1 MSFMKTILMILVIVT
16 VIFPIF
22 GADKKLEVK
31 DTLISAMVEDEE
43 VLYEIKF
50 NVKNAKAG
58 LALPVITG
66 EFGLLQEANP
76 SKNYQLEYLDVEKC
90 IQIKFLKS
98 GNFSCSLNFIG
109 KPLVNRETFSRSC
122 AINILLTSNKEF
134 SIAHKGIEKKFLVM
148 YSINVTTEKK
158 EDVFFTKGFL
168 SNTSTLAFSWESTEN
183 TGEGRL
189 VASTHISSNIIVN
202 ANTLNLNHLFRFHVM
217 QGKFQELQI
226 EVPANLHITQVEGQ
240 YIQDWKI
247 SAEAKRILTIQ
258 LNRPQKK
265 EYQLNIFSELPI
277 EILPSEV
284 AVPNLIVQG
293 DFRTFGN
300 VVVSTNSALQ
310 MVMKKTVGLTQ
321 VDQIDKERSQR
332 NQNLNKSF
340 YYVHPSASYD
350 LVLSIKEI
358 KPAFDV
364 KQQLVV
370 EAKEENLLMYAKLQ
384 LDVRDAPLKKVVV
397 VYPDVFNISE
407 IKGQLVNQR
416 DYIIGKNPT
425 LKGFN
430 QIEIPLLKPIIGSF
444 AFDLELEIG
453 KEPIKAVNKLGAL
466 FVDGANSE
474 RGSIVFISSE
484 GVFIDKPIVTELRE
498 VHTGSLPVKVNDA
511 KYAFRFRK
519 NNWNFEL
526 KVSTKETGI
535 YTEGLHLLSLTDNV
549 TYGSIAYSYRI
560 TGAPVD
566 TLSFKVMEGLQ
577 NIEFISKDVVNWE
590 KDGKDIYKVKLRKK
604 VLGDYNIGVSYTQ
617 KLAENGSILLG
628 GVHCV
633 GVDTQT
639 GFVVLAS
646 QQNMMVKELDASGMI
661 EIPIDEI
668 PKSYHLLINSPVI
681 KSLKYVNENHNGRAV
696 IEPFKKEELVTS
708 LIEMM
713 NIETKVFL
721 LEKGDAEA
729 VTTVLYN
736 IKNTNGQYLT
746 LELPEN
752 AVIWSTKYL
761 TSNTAANNKYSN
773 GQPNSENS
781 TRVTAAKEGKLV
793 KIPLLL
799 KQNPN
804 EPLIVELQYGQSLGL
819 VDKVFDLE
827 LMAPKTNVEVTYSS
841 WKLQVPDKWVVQA
854 RNGSHLL
861 QAEGKTQNN
870 NLISFLTNFTS
881 AWLKGF
887 TKSFENSILTFIICI
902 LIGLLTLYKLLVKV
916 RWRDSI
922 ALLVLGLVLFTGII
936 ALLNGYFAEPK
947 TAQEFTNEI
956 VFNRVLHISAGD
968 GLTLAAIIATSWL
981 HVIDYFSI
989 VVLGLL
995 LVISGVLSYKL
1006 EIAKVFAFA
1015 SLIAILFFIGIH
1027 IEVVRQ
1033 LLTLGLALGVPGGI
1047 ILFLIIKQIKTWRIS
1062 SKAVTATVLL
1072 LCCLPWQFQF
1082 INAQDDVKPVRK
1094 TTIFNQNSKAKYVV
1108 VVDKDHIK
1116 VDLEYK
1122 VSAEKEQRAII
1133 DNSSIFMADNKPLP
1147 KGVELENK
1155 GGYYAL
1161 YFSKKGDYVV
1171 NISYLKPISKDTSAI
1186 KFLNIVPV
1194 KAMYCDLILT
1204 LPSKELDVQSKNSFK
1219 VNKEITNTGIV
1230 YSASF
1235 LPSANIEVSWQP
1247 KTRDTKSE
1255 ETVFYTDIVTLWK
1268 FSKGVVEG
1276 EYLVQHKIAQGELL
1290 KSLVTL
1296 PKGVDVSSVSGEFIG
1311 SWGFDKDQR
1320 QLDIKFVKPI
1330 SSNYCLRITFQTP
1343 QDKTPYD
1350 WHNFTLGVQSSKRS
1364 TLEVGIAHSNDV
1376 FLGIQSNQVLMDSS
1390 DFKISYMKMARQI
1403 PQSINIE
1410 NLELKA
1416 TYRFLKEQ
1424 DSVNV
1429 LVNEVQ
1435 PEIRM
1440 QEEVSFSVEEDR
1452 QVYNANLQI
1461 DISKAGVFYTTIEIP
1476 PFYDVDALGGQAVS
1490 HWDEIENNGRR
1501 TLQVHFLKRILG
1513 KITLTLTLS
1522 RNILVGTEDIVVPK
1536 VLLPGSKKHDGFL
1549 IVSSGRG
1556 MQLRIKENISASEKD
1571 PSTFNVF
1578 DKRAMAF
1585 KILSEQWQV
1594 ILRPEIMQPRVNL
1607 DFLHEVKISEGV
1619 VHHTHYLRYQPYN
1632 AGVKEF
1638 QVSLPKNIFGL
1649 RISGAQIAN
1658 KKESDETPG
1667 LWTINLEEK
1676 WFDRE
1681 YALTIFYE
1689 TSFEKDE
1696 YKVPQLQ
1703 AKEVDLVKGFIVVYS
1718 KDRVELM
1725 EHNRDGEVIKSD
1737 SRNMPM
1743 KFGAGDLSL
1752 SSFSYTTNKQEYDL
1766 IYKVKRHQTAKLLSA
1781 DCISAKFNSVVNAEG
1796 DILTRSQLELLVGSK
1811 RNLEVELPINAK
1823 VWSIIV
1829 NGRFENPYIRKGETK
1844 NRFLITLP
1852 NTSFV
1857 EKKVEIEFIYVFKG
1871 DKTKSSKMSFQ
1882 GPQFDLPLK
1891 NIDWTMYVP
1900 QDWDI
1905 SKMDGTLMPV
1915 NKTNNLLA
1923 YQYSISHYENDVSVS
1938 MSSNTQR
1945 SKEYQKQAEVFNKIG
1960 QRKNAMEALQ
1970 NAYNWSNMGNDI
1982 ALNEDAR
1989 VQLHQLNQE
1998 QAIVGMINRRNDIAK
2013 NMSGKAG
2020 GVEPLL
2026 DLDNLRQEEVSMLQ
2040 NSIAQADNDNIGL
2053 ICSNIVMTQETA
2065 NMQNVQLFVNMPLS
2079 GKKIEFKRSLQVK
2092 PFDDMKIDFQKK
2104 QMQNESRFSDL
2115 LALMGMV
2122 LGFALIIK
2130 VVKFL

>member
-1 MSFMKTILMILVIVT
+1 MKTILMMLAILTMIIPV
-16 VIFPIF
+16 F

-31 DTLISAMVEDEE
+31 DTLVSAMVEDEE

-58 LALPVITG
+58 TTLPVIAG
-66 EFGLLQEANP
+66 EFGLIQDANP
-76 SKNYQLEYLDVEKC
+76 SKNYKIEYLDVEKYF
-90 IQIKFLKS
+90 QVRFLK
-98 GNFSCSLNFIG
+98 GGDVACQFKLMA
-109 KPLVNRETFSRSC
+109 KPLVNKETFSRSC
-122 AINILLTSNKEF
+122 TLNILLASNKGF
-134 SIAHKGIEKKFLVM
+134 SIGHKGIEKKFLVLN
-148 YSINVTTEKK
+148 SIGVTNEKK
-158 EDVFFTKGFL
+158 DDIFYTKGFL
-168 SNTSTLAFSWESTEN
+168 SNTYTLAFSWESTEN
-183 TGEGRL
+183 VGEGRL
-189 VASTHISSNIIVN
+189 VASAQISSNIIVN
-202 ANTLNLNHLFRFHVM
+202 ANTLNLSHYFRFNVM
-217 QGKFQELQI
+217 QGKFQDLQI

-247 SAEAKRILTIQ
+247 SADAKRILSVQ

-265 EYQLNIFSELPI
+265 DYQLAIISELPI
-277 EILPSEV
+277 EVLPSEV
-284 AVPNLIVQG
+284 TVPNLVVQG
-293 DFRTFGN
+293 DFRTYGN

-321 VDQIDKERSQR
+321 VDQMDRDRAQR
-332 NQNLNKSF
+332 NQSLNKSF
-340 YYVHPSASYD
+340 YYVHPSANYD

-397 VYPDVFNISE
+397 VYPEVFNISE
-407 IKGQLVNQR
+407 IKGQLMNQR
-416 DYIIGKNPT
+416 DFVISKHPSI
-425 LKGFN
+425 KGFK
-430 QIEIPLLKPIIGSF
+430 QIEIPLLKPVIGSF
-444 AFDLELEIG
+444 AFDLEMEIG
-453 KEPIKAVNKLGAL
+453 REPIKSVNKMGAL
-466 FVDGANSE
+466 YIEGANSE

-484 GVFIDKPIVTELRE
+484 GVFIDKPVVTELRE
-498 VHTGSLPVKVNDA
+498 VHTGSLPVKINDA

-519 NNWNFEL
+519 NNWSFEL

-617 KLAENGSILLG
+617 KIADNGSILLG
-628 GVHCV
+628 GVNCV

-646 QQNMMVKELDASGMI
+646 QQNMMVKEIDAAGMI

-668 PKSYHLLINSPVI
+668 PKSYHLLINAPVI
-681 KSLKYVNENHNGRAV
+681 KSLKYVNENHNGHAV

-708 LIEMM
+708 LVEMM

-761 TSNTAANNKYSN
+761 TSNSLASNKETG
-773 GQPNSENS
+773 GQPNSENG
-781 TRVTAAKEGKLV
+781 TRVTAAIEGKLV
-793 KIPLLL
+793 KIPLLR

-804 EPLIVELQYGQSLGL
+804 EPLIVELQYGQSLGHM
-819 VDKVFDLE
+819 DKVFDLE
-827 LMAPKTNVEVTYSS
+827 LVAPKTNVEVTYSS

-854 RNGSHLL
+854 RSGHNLL
-861 QAEGKTQNN
+861 HAEGKIQDN
-870 NLISFLTNFTS
+870 NLSTFFGNFFS
-881 AWLKGF
+881 AWIKSF
-887 TKSFENSILTFIICI
+887 VRSFENSTLPFIFCI
-902 LIGLLTLYKLLVKV
+902 LIGLIVSYKLVVKV
-916 RWRDSI
+916 SFKDC
-922 ALLVLGLVLFTGII
+922 VVLFVLSVLLFVGVY

-947 TAQEFTNEI
+947 ATQELTNEI
-956 VFNRVLHISAGD
+956 VFNRVLNISAGN
-968 GLTLAAIIATSWL
+968 GLALGATIATSWL
-981 HVIDYFSI
+981 YIIDYFSI
-989 VVLGLL
+989 VVLALL
-995 LVISGVLSYKL
+995 LIVSIVLSFKV
-1006 EIAKVFAFA
+1006 EIAKMFAVA
-1015 SLIAILFFIGIH
+1015 SLITILFFIGIH

-1033 LLTLGLALGVPGGI
+1033 LLTLFLAIGVAGGI
-1047 ILFLIIKQIKTWRIS
+1047 IFYLMIKQIKNWRVS
-1062 SKAVTATVLL
+1062 SKVVSAAVLIL
-1072 LCCLPWQFQF
+1072 FCFPWHLNSVQ
-1082 INAQDDVKPVRK
+1082 ADDEVKPVKK
-1094 TTIFNQNSKAKYVV
+1094 TTVFSQNSKARYVV
-1108 VVDKDHIK
+1108 VVDKDHMK
-1116 VDLEYK
+1116 VGLEYK
-1122 VSAEKEQRAII
+1122 VSAEKDQRDII
-1133 DNSSIFMADNKPLP
+1133 DSSSIFIEEGKVLP

-1155 GGYYAL
+1155 GGFYSL
-1161 YFSKKGDYVV
+1161 HFLKKGDFVV
-1171 NISYLKPISKDTSAI
+1171 NISYLKPISKDASAV

-1194 KAMYCDLILT
+1194 KAMFCDLVLT
-1204 LPSKELDVQSKNSFK
+1204 LPSKELDVQSRNSFK

-1235 LPSANIEVSWQP
+1235 LPATNIEVAWQP

-1255 ETVFYTDIVTLWK
+1255 ETVFYTDIVALWK

-1276 EYLVQHKIAQGELL
+1276 EYLVQYKIAQGELL

-1311 SWGFDKDQR
+1311 SWGFDKDKKE
-1320 QLDIKFVKPI
+1320 LDIKFVKPI
-1330 SSNYCLRITFQTP
+1330 SGNYCLRVTFQTP
-1343 QDKTPYD
+1343 QDKTPYE
-1350 WHNFTLGVQSSKRS
+1350 WKNFTLGVDSSKRS

-1376 FLGIQSNQVLMDSS
+1376 FLGVQSNQVLMDSS
-1390 DFKISYMKMARQI
+1390 DFKINYMKMAKQV
-1403 PQSINIE
+1403 PQSSNVE

-1435 PEIRM
+1435 PEMRL

-1476 PFYDVDALGGQAVS
+1476 PLYDVDALGGEAVS
-1490 HWDEIENNGRR
+1490 HWDEIDNNGHR

-1522 RNILVGTEDIVVPK
+1522 RNILVGTDDIVVPK
-1536 VLLPGSKKHDGFL
+1536 VLLPGGKKHEGFL

-1556 MQLRIKENISASEKD
+1556 MQLRIKENVSASEKD
-1571 PSTFNVF
+1571 PATFNVF
-1578 DKRAMAF
+1578 DKRAIAF
-1585 KILSEQWQV
+1585 KLLSEQWQV
-1594 ILRPEIMQPRVNL
+1594 VLRPEIMQPRVNL

-1638 QVSLPKNIFGL
+1638 QVQLPKNVFGL
-1649 RISGAQIAN
+1649 RFSGAQIAN
-1658 KKESDETPG
+1658 KKESVETPG

-1696 YKVPQLQ
+1696 YKVSQLQ
-1703 AKEVDLVKGFIVVYS
+1703 AKDVDLVKGFIVVYS

-1725 EHNRDGEVIKSD
+1725 EHSRDGEVIKSD

-1752 SSFSYTTNKQEYDL
+1752 SSFSYTTNKQDYDL
-1766 IYKVKRHQTAKLLSA
+1766 TYKVKRHQTAKLLSA
-1781 DCISAKFNSVVNAEG
+1781 DCVSAKFSSVVNAEG

-1811 RNLEVELPINAK
+1811 RNLEVELPMNAK
-1823 VWSIIV
+1823 IWSIIV

-1871 DKTKSSKMSFQ
+1871 DKSGISKMSFQ

-1891 NIDWTMYVP
+1891 NIEWTMFVP
-1900 QDWDI
+1900 QDWNIGDI
-1905 SKMDGTLMPV
+1905 EGTLMPV
-1915 NKTNNLLA
+1915 NKDNNLLA
-1923 YQYSISHYENDVSVS
+1923 YQYTISHYENDVSVS
-1938 MSSNTQR
+1938 MSSNTRR
-1945 SKEYQKQAEVFNKIG
+1945 SKDFQKQAEEFNKIG
-1960 QRKNAMEALQ
+1960 QRKNAMDALQ

-2013 NMSGKAG
+2013 NMNGKAG
-2020 GVEPLL
+2020 GVEPLQ

-2053 ICSNIVMTQETA
+2053 ICSNIVKTQETA

-2092 PFDDMKIDFQKK
+2092 PFDNMEVDFKK
-2104 QMQNESRFSDL
+2104 EQMQDENHLSELFVL
-2115 LALMGMV
+2115 IGMV
-2122 LGFALIIK
+2122 VGLVAILK
-2130 VVKFL
+2130 VVKLL